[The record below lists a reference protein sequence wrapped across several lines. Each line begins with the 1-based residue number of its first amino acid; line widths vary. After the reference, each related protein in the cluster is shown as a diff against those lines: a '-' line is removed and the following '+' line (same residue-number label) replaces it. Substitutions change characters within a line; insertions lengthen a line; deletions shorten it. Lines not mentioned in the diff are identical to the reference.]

1 MKKRYQ
7 TDREQAVRQ
16 FHRQAEESEQ
26 ELQLHLPLKEVAAA
40 LQQGVG
46 ELMRQ
51 AGLEL
56 MQLIMEE
63 EVRQLAGERCQRREQ
78 GQHYRWGGEKG
89 ILIVDGRKTP
99 IIRPRL
105 RSDEGR
111 EQPLGGYE
119 LFRRSEP
126 LDAAVWD
133 KLMLGLST
141 HNYGQAVRE
150 FAAAYGIEKSAVSDH
165 FMRVSRRKP
174 RELLERPRDELS
186 LCASYIDGVEDHSQ
200 HLIVALGLAA
210 DGQKTVLGLR
220 QGATENA
227 VVAGELLGDLEQRGV
242 TGIVFGNIHLADVRE
257 WYETRVTAAGL
268 AHVEPLWGEPPL
280 SLVREVV
287 ERGFRPIVVSVDLQ
301 QGAADLLGREIDDD
315 FVKTVEIRKNMDPC
329 GERGEYHTFVYAG
342 PTFNDPI
349 SVERGDVREER
360 NHSLLD
366 LLPPAPN
373 PSP

>member
-1 MKKRYQ
+1 MEDTRLVWPDKVSAPQLGIHMCYALMSSGGKDSTLALDRARRDGLDVRYLVNIYDGPSQ
-7 TDREQAVRQ
+7 RVAFHGVRADLIATQAV
-16 FHRQAEESEQ
+16 ACG
-26 ELQLHLPLKEVAAA
+26 LDLVAAHTDA
-40 LQQGVG
+40 DNPYEPVLVRTLQ
-46 ELMRQ
+46 
-51 AGLEL
+51 
-56 MQLIMEE
+56 
-63 EVRQLAGERCQRREQ
+63 
-78 GQHYRWGGEKG
+78 
-89 ILIVDGRKTP
+89 
-99 IIRPRL
+99 
-105 RSDEGR
+105 
-111 EQPLGGYE
+111 
-119 LFRRSEP
+119 
-126 LDAAVWD
+126 
-133 KLMLGLST
+133 
-141 HNYGQAVRE
+141 
-150 FAAAYGIEKSAVSDH
+150 
-165 FMRVSRRKP
+165 
-174 RELLERPRDELS
+174 
-186 LCASYIDGVEDHSQ
+186 
-200 HLIVALGLAA
+200 
-210 DGQKTVLGLR
+210 
-220 QGATENA
+220 
-227 VVAGELLGDLEQRGV
+227 DLEQRGV